1 MHVCIYVYTCVQIR
15 VRVHV
20 CMCVCRCVGAAI
32 TSAEFTMGNILP
44 KIYVN
49 KSFAFTRYFVIH
61 NTNNCKY
68 KDIFD
73 GKIITQF
80 NLPLIFCGHI
90 K

>member
-1 MHVCIYVYTCVQIR
+1 MHVR
-15 VRVHV
+15 V
-20 CMCVCRCVGAAI
+20 CVCVCGCVGAAI

-61 NTNNCKY
+61 NTNSCEY
-68 KDIFD
+68 KDIFS

-80 NLPLIFCGHI
+80 TFS
-90 K
+90 